1 MQRGNRERLSRLRKS
16 LGDFLREIQGLLE
29 ILTDHHAMLKGSVYE
44 LQRRCGK
51 PTCACAT
58 GKLHAS
64 LVLSWSENG
73 RTRLKSVPSERVGQL
88 KELTGYYQRF
98 RKARARLVQIQK
110 KMLDVIH
117 RLEDARRQEP

>member
-16 LGDFLREIQGLLE
+16 LGDLLREIQGLLE

-73 RTRLKSVPSERVGQL
+73 RTRLKPVPSERVGQL

-117 RLEDARRQEP
+117 RFEDARRQEP

>member
-1 MQRGNRERLSRLRKS
+1 MQKGDRERLSRLRKA
-16 LGDFLREIQGLLE
+16 LVDFLREIQGLLE
-29 ILTDHHAMLKGSVYE
+29 ILTDHHAMVKGSVYA
-44 LQRRCGK
+44 LQRKCGK
-51 PTCACAT
+51 PTCACTT

-64 LVLSWSENG
+64 LVLSWSEEG
-73 RTRLKSVPSERVGQL
+73 HTRLKSVPSARVGQL

-117 RLEDARRQEP
+117 RIEEARRQEP

>member
-1 MQRGNRERLSRLRKS
+1 MQRRERERLSRLRKS
-16 LGDFLREIQGLLE
+16 LGEFLRETQGLLE
-29 ILTDHHAMLKGSVYE
+29 ILTDHHAMVKGSVYE
-44 LQRRCGK
+44 LQRKCGK
-51 PTCACAT
+51 PTCACTT

-73 RTRLKSVPSERVGQL
+73 RTRLRPVPSESVGQL

-110 KMLDVIH
+110 RMLDVIR
-117 RLEDARRQEP
+117 RLEEARRRQP

>member
-1 MQRGNRERLSRLRKS
+1 MQRGDRARLSRLRKS

-29 ILTDHHAMLKGSVYE
+29 ILTDHHAMVKGSVYE

-98 RKARARLVQIQK
+98 RKARARLIQIQK

>member
-1 MQRGNRERLSRLRKS
+1 MQRGGRERLSRLRKS
-16 LGDFLREIQGLLE
+16 LGDFLREIQGVFE
-29 ILTDHHAMLKGSVYE
+29 ILTDHHAMVKGSVYE

-73 RTRLKSVPSERVGQL
+73 HTRLKSVPSERVGQL
-88 KELTGYYQRF
+88 KELTGHYQRF

>member
-1 MQRGNRERLSRLRKS
+1 MQRGDRERLSRLRKS
-16 LGDFLREIQGLLE
+16 LGDFLREIQGLFGV
-29 ILTDHHAMLKGSVYE
+29 LTDHHAMVKGSVYE

-51 PTCACAT
+51 PTCACAS

>member
-1 MQRGNRERLSRLRKS
+1 MQRGDRARLSRLRKS

-29 ILTDHHAMLKGSVYE
+29 ILTDHHAILKGSVYE